1 MQIGIQEAKAPWVQF
16 ERRAV
21 EDRNASIEAG
31 HYVAKDVDFVMI
43 TPYGSKDMIDRVAA
57 EWFEAMAKEVEQ
69 QRYPQEW
76 LTAFKNKFAAW
87 KEGKETPLE
96 GTSLLNWPVISPSQ
110 LLNCQALHILT
121 VEQLAGANEEVLKR
135 LGMGG
140 RSLVDK
146 AKDYLAT
153 AKGSGKVV
161 EEIGALR
168 QKTEQLT
175 GQVAALIK
183 ANQTLLSLVPKESQ
197 ADGQAAVE
205 EASAAMGLNDLI
217 DPPTTGLK
225 KL

>member
-1 MQIGIQEAKAPWVQF
+1 
-16 ERRAV
+16 
-21 EDRNASIEAG
+21 
-31 HYVAKDVDFVMI
+31 
-43 TPYGSKDMIDRVAA
+43 
-57 EWFEAMAKEVEQ
+57 
-69 QRYPQEW
+69 
-76 LTAFKNKFAAW
+76 
-87 KEGKETPLE
+87 
-96 GTSLLNWPVISPSQ
+96 VISPSQ